1 VDNLNSNNIEFEI
14 LYREFSFGNVRKYR
28 IVANSMYDAMLR
40 WSEDHKNDHFI
51 SIRYL

>member
-1 VDNLNSNNIEFEI
+1 MNNTNSTNIEFEI
-14 LYREFSFGNVRKYR
+14 LYREFSFGNVRKCR
-28 IVANSMYDAMLR
+28 IAANIVYNAMLR